1 MTTRRSRGDGGLYW
15 SESRQRWR
23 GEITVGYDGRGKR
36 IVRKV
41 SDKTKGGALAKLK
54 EIQRDHEDGIAV
66 WPQNYTVADA
76 VRDWLQFGLSAR
88 DEATVTKLTS
98 LANTHVISVI
108 GARKVRQLSADDVDR
123 WLATESKQV
132 STRTLQDV
140 RSILR
145 RAISRAQAR
154 DKVKRNV
161 VLLCELPKGR
171 VGRPSK
177 SLSLDEAAALLVAAD
192 SPEFASAWIGVYVI
206 LSLLTGA
213 RTEELRELRWDH
225 VVAYDVAAG
234 KWRPVTT
241 AGWDYEQFAIHVW
254 RSVRATG
261 DTKTRKS
268 RRTIALPRRCI
279 LALRAWRVSQA
290 AGLPKT
296 AQRANVL
303 VFASA
308 AGARLDK
315 DTVLRAFRGITAA
328 AGLDSRRWTPRELRH
343 TFVSVLS
350 DDGMPIEQISQLAGH
365 SETATTE
372 TVYRHQIRPVVLHG
386 AEAMDRIFPASQ
398 PQ

>member
-54 EIQRDHEDGIAV
+54 EIQRDHEDGLAV
-66 WPQNYTVADA
+66 GLQNYTVADA

-88 DEATVTKLTS
+88 DEATVAKLTS
-98 LANTHVISVI
+98 LANTHVIPVI
-108 GARKVRQLSADDVDR
+108 GARKVRELSADDVDR
-123 WLATESKQV
+123 WLTAQSKQV
-132 STRTLQDV
+132 STRTLQDI

-171 VGRPSK
+171 AGRPSK
-177 SLSLDEAAALLVAAD
+177 SLSLDEAAALLVTAN
-192 SPEFASAWIGVYVI
+192 SPEFATAWIGVYVI

-225 VVAYDVAAG
+225 VVAYDGATD

-268 RRTIALPRRCI
+268 RRTIALPRRCVV
-279 LALRAWRVSQA
+279 ALRAWRVSQA

-296 AQRANVL
+296 AQRAGVL

-308 AGARLDK
+308 TGARLDK

-328 AGLDSRRWTPRELRH
+328 TALDGKRWTPRELRH

-365 SETATTE
+365 SDTATTE